1 MVIMTPVLPTS
12 ELILRFYQIVIV
24 AIPVVT
30 KVSLRPLNVYV
41 QGVLGNSE
49 IRLNNCQNLGGK
61 TGHLVCEIVC
71 VLFLARCLKQL
82 SMIMKGTL

>member
-49 IRLNNCQNLGGK
+49 IRLNNCQNIGDKIRLV
-61 TGHLVCEIVC
+61 VCEVVYI
-71 VLFLARCLKQL
+71 LYLARCLKKL
-82 SMIMKGTL
+82 SMIMKWTL

>member
-1 MVIMTPVLPTS
+1 MINRLTQDLPPRVVKLGVGMVIMTPVLPTS

-41 QGVLGNSE
+41 QGVLRNSE
-49 IRLNNCQNLGGK
+49 IRLNNCQYLRRQN
-61 TGHLVCEIVC
+61 
-71 VLFLARCLKQL
+71 
-82 SMIMKGTL
+82 